1 MEEQFLSA
9 EQVAEILQLK
19 KSTVYTMIKRGDL
32 KASRMGKQLRI
43 AQADVMEYLGA
54 STASSATA
62 PPEVE
67 SGNGII
73 ICGEDIVLDV
83 LCSMFNEEKTG
94 KNAAFRYLTGGYK
107 GIYQM
112 YQNQNYAVG
121 CRLWD
126 FGMKDSDNY
135 DMAQVTRMLQ
145 GEGLVVYHL
154 GKRWRGFYVQQ
165 GNPKNIRDFSDMTRD
180 DVKKVHYVREGD
192 FRNFF
197 EQIYKKYDYSAEKKN
212 DSHDDT
218 ATTHLIAA
226 TMVAQGKADVA
237 VGNERIGLQ
246 VEGIEFIPLRQESF
260 DFVFHEE
267 DLKKKEFQTLVEI
280 IQSEKFKKAIEALGG
295 YDLSGIGER
304 LL

>member
-1 MEEQFLSA
+1 LSS
-9 EQVAEILQLK
+9 E
-19 KSTVYTMIKRGDL
+19 
-32 KASRMGKQLRI
+32 
-43 AQADVMEYLGA
+43 AQ
-54 STASSATA
+54 
-62 PPEVE
+62 P
-67 SGNGII
+67 GNGII
-73 ICGEDIVLDV
+73 ICGEDIVLDI
-83 LCSMFNEEKTG
+83 LCSMFNDETSG
-94 KNAAFRYLTGGYK
+94 KIQAFRYLTGGYK

-112 YQNQNYAVG
+112 YQNKNYAVG

-126 FGMKDSDNY
+126 FGIKDSDNY